1 MVGKLK
7 KAMPGS
13 LAAPFTLTSRYSS
26 DKTDNHRMKSYVF
39 LLVDDNTWALK
50 DLKEALKY
58 FGFRSIEETRRGEE
72 AWRMLRFRRY
82 DCVIAEMEMPGL
94 GGLELLKKARGDDR
108 FYNIPFFLTH
118 SAFTKVK
125 VVMAGREGV
134 TGLIVKPFDAQNLRQ
149 KMEMIGSE
157 QADAPEVV
165 QTQQSL
171 EKGLKLIETNE
182 HEAALD
188 VFESLVEQ
196 GESAEVYYNIGY
208 IKTSQGKYG
217 EAIIAFRRATQLD
230 RLFAKAFEA
239 MGRAYRRLGRKREA
253 EAALQKAADIYM
265 TREKVQDAE
274 EILNEIMEIN
284 PDTVNVYNSLGV
296 LYRKK
301 GDYLSALKHYQ
312 KALKI
317 HPNTPHIYYNMG
329 RLHLDLNDP
338 GKAKLFFA
346 EALKKD
352 PDFKEAKEVL
362 NAIELGTF

>member
-1 MVGKLK
+1 M
-7 KAMPGS
+7 
-13 LAAPFTLTSRYSS
+13 
-26 DKTDNHRMKSYVF
+26 KTYAF
-39 LLVDDNTWALK
+39 LIVDDNTWALK
-50 DLKEALKY
+50 DLQGALQY
-58 FGFRSIEETRRGEE
+58 FGFRTIEESRQGEE

-94 GGLELLKKARGDDR
+94 GGIELLKRVRSDDR
-108 FYNIPFFLTH
+108 FYNMPFFLTH

-125 VVMAGREGV
+125 VVMAGREGA
-134 TGLIVKPFDAQNLRQ
+134 TGLIVKPIDVQNFKQ
-149 KMEMIGSE
+149 KMEMIGTE
-157 QADAPEVV
+157 QEDAPEVV
-165 QTQQSL
+165 QAQQKL
-171 EKGLKLIETNE
+171 DEGLKLVESSE
-182 HEAALD
+182 YESALE
-188 VFESLVEQ
+188 VFENLVEK

-208 IKTSQGKYG
+208 IKTSQGRYG
-217 EAIIAFRRATQLD
+217 EAIVAFRKATQLD

-239 MGRAYRRLGRKREA
+239 MGRAYQRLGRKKEA

-265 TREKVQDAE
+265 TREKVEDAE
-274 EILNEIMEIN
+274 QILNEIMEIN

-301 GDYLSALKHYQ
+301 GEFMNALKHYQ

-346 EALKKD
+346 EALKRD
-352 PDFKEAKEVL
+352 PDFREAKEVL